1 MERIWYDS
9 VMTAFQIDVFCTL
22 SVLRREVLLTQDVR
36 FESGVT
42 AGLSENKI
50 VN

>member
-1 MERIWYDS
+1 MS
-9 VMTAFQIDVFCTL
+9 LTVMTAFQIDVFCIL
-22 SVLRREVLLTQDVR
+22 SVLWIEVFLTKDVR
-36 FESGVT
+36 FESSFT